1 MPQGMCYSHF
11 GNGVRNGAISI
22 SQLMITVRY
31 LNIIRQWGKIMIT
44 VLPFARG
51 AVNLVISI

>member
-1 MPQGMCYSHF
+1 MCYSHL

-22 SQLMITVRY
+22 L
-31 LNIIRQWGKIMIT
+31 QWGFINDYCKVNAVGKWGKNHDYRNGICT
-44 VLPFARG
+44 YRG